1 MAWPRINDLRS
12 GGGAPANHLQL
23 AFGSPVAFAA
33 LTVEHKFLHYVRAL
47 FRGLLHRFPALNMTN
62 GLGIAPHDFQLH
74 GRTPRPSEATLWP
87 STKGRGS
94 SELLATQELCGR
106 KNAGHGSAQPP
117 RLIWANLSQI
127 GTERDCRHAGKT
139 R

>member
-1 MAWPRINDLRS
+1 MAWPRINDLRT

-47 FRGLLHRFPALNMTN
+47 FRGLLYRLPALNMTN

-87 STKGRGS
+87 STKGRGDSELIERQGVRS
-94 SELLATQELCGR
+94 SEKTGT
-106 KNAGHGSAQPP
+106 
-117 RLIWANLSQI
+117 RLPLSPLGLI
-127 GTERDCRHAGKT
+127 R
-139 R
+139 